1 VVVTDMN
8 SSGNRHEPQVGSKT
22 DLSRGALEIIK
33 PTMVPSSR
41 HLASYSFI
49 KSTLSS
55 KLSIDHKNIISA
67 PVSSILTGA
76 PGTKEVS
83 FIFSKGRYIRYK
95 LNKISIGVTYFVAG
109 LISFGQHTVSSIVC
123 ILSSSAQNNA
133 CHIHQFASSNRS
145 SKYM

>member
-8 SSGNRHEPQVGSKT
+8 SSRNRHEPQVGSKM

-76 PGTKEVS
+76 PGTKGSE
-83 FIFSKGRYIRYK
+83 
-95 LNKISIGVTYFVAG
+95 LYFFQRGATSG
-109 LISFGQHTVSSIVC
+109 T
-123 ILSSSAQNNA
+123 N
-133 CHIHQFASSNRS
+133 
-145 SKYM
+145 